1 MEKRY
6 HIRQMIFD
14 DNKCEKS
21 NDTTSYNF
29 FRVPPIMVM
38 EDGIENKL

>member
-21 NDTTSYNF
+21 NDTTLYSF
-29 FRVPPIMVM
+29 FGVPLIMVM
-38 EDGIENKL
+38 EDGIESKL